1 MSNKTNKIPF
11 TNLSK
16 LQQMVVSCSRIGD
29 CRQMVKPAVG
39 RYDVCPV
46 KDYLGGFEP
55 YVARGKFRMA
65 DGLLRGTL
73 GVSEGLAKAFYEC
86 TLCGSCKEA
95 CHKSGNACIELPI
108 SRWIDHVKVFEAIR
122 ADLVEAGLGPMPRHK
137 EIYRSIEKEHNPY
150 FEKHTDR
157 GKWIPEGHKLPT
169 KGGLV
174 LFAGC
179 TEPYR
184 QPELLTSLL
193 GILDAA
199 GVKVSVANPNEWCCG
214 SVAIR
219 TGNKALAKSLVDHNV
234 EALQKAGAKDVL
246 VHCSG
251 CYRTMKNDYPDIAGK
266 LPFNVIHATEFIRD
280 LIKDDK
286 INFKEPEEQV
296 KVTYQDP
303 CHLGRQAGV
312 YDAPREVLKAIPGVK
327 LVEMKRLRENA
338 WCCGAGGG
346 VKSAFADLALS
357 VGVDRLT
364 EAEDTKAKYLTSAC
378 PFCRSNLMDAA
389 KSKNTGIQVK
399 DIVELVHDALA
410 A

>member
-1 MSNKTNKIPF
+1 MAKITSKVLL

-55 YVARGKFRMA
+55 YMARGKLRMA
-65 DGLLRGTL
+65 DGLLKGTL

-108 SRWIDHVKVFEAIR
+108 SRWIDHVKLFEAIR
-122 ADLVEAGLGPMPRHK
+122 ADLVESGFGPMPRHK
-137 EIYRSIEKEHNPY
+137 ELYGSIKKEHNPY
-150 FEKHTDR
+150 FEKHDER
-157 GKWIPEGHKLPT
+157 GKWMHGETKLPT
-169 KGGLV
+169 KGKLV
-174 LFAGC
+174 LYTGC

-193 GILDAA
+193 GILNAA
-199 GVKVSVANPNEWCCG
+199 EIKVAVMNPEEYCCG

-219 TGNKALAKSLVDHNV
+219 TGNRALAENLAKHNV
-234 EALQKAGAKDVL
+234 EALKNAGAKDVL

-251 CYRTMKNDYPDIAGK
+251 CYRTMKVDYPDIVGK
-266 LPFNVIHATEFIRD
+266 LPFNVVHATEFIRD
-280 LIKDDK
+280 LIKDGK
-286 INFKEPEEQV
+286 LVLKEGAV
-296 KVTYQDP
+296 DGKVTYHDP

-312 YDAPREVLKAIPGVK
+312 YDPPRDVLKAIPGLQ
-327 LVEMKRLRENA
+327 LVEMKRIRENA

-346 VKSAFADLALS
+346 VKSAFPDLAVS
-357 VGVDRLT
+357 VGVDRIT
-364 EAEDTKAKYLTSAC
+364 EAEATKADFISSAC
-378 PFCRSNLMDAA
+378 PFCRSNLLEAA
-389 KSKNTGIQVK
+389 KAKKARINVK
-399 DIVELVHDALA
+399 DVVELTASA
-410 A
+410 IA